1 MPMAGLR
8 AFYIPANGMAP
19 TVLKGDR
26 VLVDLRQYRDS
37 NPKPYDII
45 VFRMD
50 DLFVLKRVVAI
61 GGDTVEG
68 KDGVIVVNGNPLDE
82 PYVQHV
88 GYATPLELN
97 QFGPV
102 AVPRGKLFVTG
113 DNRDFSK
120 DSRMVEVGPV
130 SENSVSGKALYTIR
144 TSGWRSIAID
154 LR

>member
-61 GGDTVEG
+61 GGYTDEG
-68 KDGVIVVNGNPLDE
+68 KDGVIVVNGHPLDE

-97 QFGPV
+97 
-102 AVPRGKLFVTG
+102 
-113 DNRDFSK
+113 
-120 DSRMVEVGPV
+120 
-130 SENSVSGKALYTIR
+130 NSGL
-144 TSGWRSIAID
+144 WRCLDESCS
-154 LR
+154 